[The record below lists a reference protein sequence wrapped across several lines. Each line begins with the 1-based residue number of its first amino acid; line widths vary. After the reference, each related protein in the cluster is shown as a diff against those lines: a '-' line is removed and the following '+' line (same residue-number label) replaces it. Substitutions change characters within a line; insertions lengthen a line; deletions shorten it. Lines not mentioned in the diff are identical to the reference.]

1 MSTKNFYNPPL
12 GGNPLPPVLPA
23 QTASVRKHSA
33 LTCHQFGVCQAASEC
48 GDVCQRDLLL
58 KPGLAGGLG
67 GGSFAFAPGT
77 IEPPPP
83 AVGAGRIVKAV
94 GLLLCTSALLGF
106 VVGYVVGWVPL

>member
-1 MSTKNFYNPPL
+1 MSQVFNIPPASHKS
-12 GGNPLPPVLPA
+12 LPPINPA
-23 QTASVRKHSA
+23 PVRKHSA

-58 KPGLAGGLG
+58 KPGVNAGLG

-83 AVGAGRIVKAV
+83 SLRVGRIVKAV

-106 VVGYVVGWVPL
+106 VVGYMTGWVTL